1 MFFTKHGKK
10 SEKIN
15 PYEINFQSQNTD
27 IVSLNTSLK
36 KTFYLLLEYFQKEI
50 ILSHLA
56 HPITLKNFSNFFIL
70 EKMGFKIKKT

>member
-27 IVSLNTSLK
+27 VVSLNTSLK

-50 ILSHLA
+50 ISSHLA
-56 HPITLKNFSNFFIL
+56 HPITIKICLIFLYWKKWDLK
-70 EKMGFKIKKT
+70 